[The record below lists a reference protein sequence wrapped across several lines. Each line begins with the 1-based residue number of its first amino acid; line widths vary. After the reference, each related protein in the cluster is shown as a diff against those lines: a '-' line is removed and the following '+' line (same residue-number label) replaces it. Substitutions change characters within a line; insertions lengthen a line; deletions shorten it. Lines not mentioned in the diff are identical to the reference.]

1 MPVYVVGH
9 SPRTGPVKI
18 GYAGNLDDR
27 LRALRRGE
35 TCPLVVHQRFSST
48 RPPSDLA
55 LLHSLDGDRSLERE
69 IHLRLRDFRIEGEW
83 FSLGT
88 NPAEVVDLVGKAA
101 ELTRSSWRAHISGRS
116 ERQRSN
122 QGGAESRDAPVAA
135 PSETEI
141 RANERRVVADLVE
154 ARFESAP
161 NADQREALRGIL
173 EVLRPETWHSGRW

>member
-18 GYAGNLDDR
+18 GYAGNLEDR

-35 TCPLVVHQRFSST
+35 TCPLAVHQRFSST

-69 IHLRLRDFRIEGEW
+69 VHLRLREFRIEGEW

-88 NPAEVVDLVGKAA
+88 TPAEVVDLVGKAA
-101 ELTRSSWRAHISGRS
+101 AGNWQSRAAG
-116 ERQRSN
+116 
-122 QGGAESRDAPVAA
+122 
-135 PSETEI
+135 PSEAEI
-141 RANERRVVADLVE
+141 RTSERRVIADLLE
-154 ARFESAP
+154 ARYKSAP

-173 EVLRPETWHSGRW
+173 EVLRPETWQSGRR